1 MLDAKERA
9 ELLAWLARPENFA
22 SSLVKINAAPLT
34 LDAWQEDFLR
44 DESKF
49 INILKSRRIG
59 GSFIMTLK
67 MFVRSQ
73 LERCYSGT
81 FISMNLE
88 EAKGKIEYA
97 NAMYDSLP
105 RKFRK
110 KRVTSSRTELVF
122 ADAKG
127 NRSVLR
133 SLASKAPRGRG
144 GDVGISE
151 LPHCQNSRD
160 IYQGALH
167 VTSRSQGDRLVIE
180 STPLGSAGIFYDIA
194 QRRYSDFSLYE
205 VPWWMS
211 SALCSD
217 VKRAEKEAPNL
228 STRERVEG
236 FGTPSMRAI
245 FKAMPEEAFQQESEL
260 KFLGS
265 GTSVFQIDS
274 IRKNSTPDFGLSSD
288 DGLRFRSVAGAP
300 PAEVWNWLE
309 GNIKGSAFAGFD
321 VGRVRDESALVV
333 MDETEGR
340 LECRLL
346 VRLPQVEFATQEN
359 IMGEAIK
366 RGIKR
371 LAIDSTGIGLPLAER
386 LKKSFGE
393 AILPIHFTAQSK
405 TAMVNGLRML
415 FSDSKILL
423 PLDRAILAQLSSID
437 QKVTE
442 SGNLIFC
449 VKGSSEHH
457 ADTAWALMLACACA
471 SAGEVAARSVSYER
485 IAMRGGLS
493 DMNQTDGWRW

>member
-1 MLDAKERA
+1 MLDVRERS
-9 ELLAWLARPENFA
+9 ELLAWLIRPENFA
-22 SSLVKINAAPLT
+22 SSLVKVNGTPLA
-34 LDAWQEDFLR
+34 LDAWQAGFLR
-44 DESKF
+44 DDSKL
-49 INILKSRRIG
+49 ISMLKARRIG

-67 MFVRSQ
+67 MFIRSQ

-97 NAMYDSLP
+97 DAMYDSLP
-105 RKFRK
+105 RRFRK
-110 KRVTSSRTELVF
+110 KRIARSRTELVF

-151 LPHCQNSRD
+151 LPHCRNSRE
-160 IYQGALH
+160 IYEGALH

-180 STPLGSAGIFYDIA
+180 STPLGNTGIFYDIA
-194 QRRYSDFSLYE
+194 QRGYADFSLYE

-211 SALCSD
+211 SALCAD

-245 FKAMPEEAFQQESEL
+245 FKAMPEAAFQQESEL
-260 KFLGS
+260 KFIGS
-265 GTSVFQIDS
+265 GDSVFSIDS
-274 IRKNSTPDFGLSSD
+274 IQKNSTPDFGVSPDES
-288 DGLRFRSVAGAP
+288 LRFRSVQGVP
-300 PAEVWNWLE
+300 PREVWDWLE
-309 GNIKGSAFAGFD
+309 ENIKGCAFAGFD

-333 MDETEGR
+333 MDDAGGR
-340 LECRLL
+340 LEYRLL
-346 VRLPQVEFATQEN
+346 VRLPQVEFAVQES
-359 IMGEAIK
+359 ILCEAVK
-366 RGIKR
+366 RGVKR

-386 LKKSFGE
+386 LGKRFGE
-393 AILPIHFTAQSK
+393 AILPVHFTAQSK
-405 TAMVNGLRML
+405 TLMVNRLRML

-423 PLDRAILAQLSSID
+423 PLDRVVVAQLSSID
-437 QKVTE
+437 QKITE

-449 VKGSSEHH
+449 VQSSSEHH
-457 ADTAWALMLACACA
+457 ADTAWALMLACASA
-471 SAGEVAARSVSYER
+471 SEPAAGSVSYER
-485 IAMRGGLS
+485 IAARSGLG